1 MASAAVPVAQPSALD
16 ETARFFWNF
25 LKDEL
30 TPYPGRWWI
39 VGRVTIAAS
48 IVMLIVMTFQLPV
61 GFQGAIFTLFLSREN
76 PIATFRSGAA
86 TVAGFLCGAVY
97 TTFSIRL
104 MLDDPLTHFLW
115 VVLSLFLSFFLLR
128 ILTIPGMG
136 TAFGFMVAGAIS
148 LWDANTVTVNRRLE
162 NTLWL
167 AGVVAIAVVVTV
179 LVEYVFRRVHPA
191 TDLAEGIEERF
202 KASEAVLRSAATGQP
217 LEDAVE
223 KRLLLYASVGTSRLR
238 RLILRSGFSNRYKE
252 QMSAALALVGR
263 MVDIAAS
270 FRLALVK
277 RTQPVEEADRRRLHR
292 LADQVSQLQRA
303 VTLQLPAA
311 RIPRP
316 IRDEPSSLPF
326 LPTMERT
333 VALIPEVFAGSPGIQ
348 QTVLSPLEEESA
360 APLVVG
366 DAFTNRDHVLFALR
380 GTLAAT
386 VCYMA
391 YTAMDW
397 PGLNTSVQTC
407 FITALT
413 TIGSSRQKQILRL
426 GGTFLGGIV
435 FGIGAQMFVLPYLDS
450 IFGFTLLFAAITAIS
465 IWIGTSSAR
474 LSYLGLQLA
483 LAWYVINLQEFAIQ
497 TSLSIARDR
506 VFGVALGLISMWL
519 FFDRLWVRNAFDEM
533 QAIFARNLEM
543 FAELAEQL
551 LETDQTKAIRR
562 VRQLRDQLNNGFAA
576 VRAQSD
582 AILFEFGPTR
592 AHKLQIRDDV
602 RRWQPQIRTLLL
614 VQITAIQY
622 LAQKPLTQLPEPV
635 AAAGV
640 AFERDVAQ
648 VMRAMA
654 NQVNGKP
661 VGAVPDIGESAA
673 RVQHEISAY
682 HQGLGVAVPAQ
693 ASDVV
698 GLTESLATILGPL
711 YQDIRDTFAGQ
722 K

>member
-1 MASAAVPVAQPSALD
+1 
-16 ETARFFWNF
+16 
-25 LKDEL
+25 
-30 TPYPGRWWI
+30 
-39 VGRVTIAAS
+39 
-48 IVMLIVMTFQLPV
+48 
-61 GFQGAIFTLFLSREN
+61 
-76 PIATFRSGAA
+76 
-86 TVAGFLCGAVY
+86 
-97 TTFSIRL
+97 
-104 MLDDPLTHFLW
+104 
-115 VVLSLFLSFFLLR
+115 
-128 ILTIPGMG
+128 
-136 TAFGFMVAGAIS
+136 
-148 LWDANTVTVNRRLE
+148 
-162 NTLWL
+162 
-167 AGVVAIAVVVTV
+167 
-179 LVEYVFRRVHPA
+179 
-191 TDLAEGIEERF
+191 
-202 KASEAVLRSAATGQP
+202 
-217 LEDAVE
+217 
-223 KRLLLYASVGTSRLR
+223 
-238 RLILRSGFSNRYKE
+238 
-252 QMSAALALVGR
+252 
-263 MVDIAAS
+263 
-270 FRLALVK
+270 
-277 RTQPVEEADRRRLHR
+277 
-292 LADQVSQLQRA
+292 
-303 VTLQLPAA
+303 
-311 RIPRP
+311 
-316 IRDEPSSLPF
+316 
-326 LPTMERT
+326 
-333 VALIPEVFAGSPGIQ
+333 
-348 QTVLSPLEEESA
+348 LEEESA

-711 YQDIRDTFAGQ
+711 YEDIRDTFAGQ